1 MRSGGVSEFIS
12 PFAMKTWLAGLAVML
27 LEAALRFTADA
38 DLAAKLR
45 ARNPRAMAT
54 LYKRYG
60 KAAYSLILRIVH
72 DRAAAEHLVQETFL
86 RIWNRAHSFDRQ
98 RGALGPWILALGPW
112 ILMVARNLAI
122 DHVRLAGGRGAAGAP
137 ELSRL
142 ERTGL
147 FTQIEHGA
155 LSIDRSRRLK
165 AALEKLPP
173 DQRTAIEAAYFEGL
187 SHTEMAERIEQP
199 PDTVKTWVRT
209 ALKTLRQEIGEP
221 VKA

>member
-1 MRSGGVSEFIS
+1 MMRSGGLSEFVS
-12 PFAMKTWLAGLAVML
+12 PFAMKTWFAGLAAVL
-27 LEAALRFTADA
+27 LQAALRFTGDA
-38 DLAAKLR
+38 DLAAKIR
-45 ARNPRAMAT
+45 ARDPRAMAT

-60 KAAYSLILRIVH
+60 RAAYSLILRIVH

-98 RGALGPWILALGPW
+98 RGALGPWIL
-112 ILMVARNLAI
+112 MVARNLAI
-122 DHVRLAGGRGAAGAP
+122 DHLRLAGGRGAAGAP
-137 ELSRL
+137 EPSRL

-147 FTQIEHGA
+147 FTQIEHSA
-155 LSIDRSRRLK
+155 VSIDRSRRLK

-173 DQRTAIEAAYFEGL
+173 HHRTAIELAYFEGL
-187 SHTEMAERIEQP
+187 SHTEMAGRIEQP
-199 PDTVKTWVRT
+199 PDTVKTSVRT

>member
-12 PFAMKTWLAGLAVML
+12 PFAMKTWLAGFAAVL
-27 LEAALRFTADA
+27 LQAALRFTSDA

-86 RIWNRAHSFDRQ
+86 RIWNRARSFDRQ
-98 RGALGPWILALGPW
+98 RGALEPWIL
-112 ILMVARNLAI
+112 IIARNLAI
-122 DHVRLAGGRGAAGAP
+122 DHLRPAGGRGAAGAP

-147 FTQIEHGA
+147 FTQIEHSA

-173 DQRTAIEAAYFEGL
+173 HQRTAIEVAYFEGL
-187 SHTEMAERIEQP
+187 SYTEMAERIEQP

-209 ALKTLRQEIGEP
+209 ALESLRQELGE
-221 VKA
+221 A